1 MLFVPP
7 HLIRYLGDPL
17 ALQIPRKSQKIPQ
30 GSGIVGGGADL
41 VRISLGFFG
50 FATPLGGLGS
60 G

>member
-30 GSGIVGGGADL
+30 GSGIVGGPDL

-50 FATPLGGLGS
+50 FGTPLGGLGS